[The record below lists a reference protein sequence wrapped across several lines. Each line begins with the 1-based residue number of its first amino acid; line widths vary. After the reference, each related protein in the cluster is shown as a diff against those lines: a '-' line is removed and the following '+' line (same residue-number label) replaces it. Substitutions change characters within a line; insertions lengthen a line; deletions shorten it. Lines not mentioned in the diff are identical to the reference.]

1 MRLYVSLT
9 ASLEPIWLKIKL
21 KSINSKACV
30 WYKSCSG
37 GIEFASSDF
46 CLQVGSSRFP
56 VCMFP
61 FFFPLLTVKGIRVKL
76 QKKGLFSN
84 EI

>member
-61 FFFPLLTVKGIRVKL
+61 FFFPPVNCEGHKGEIA
-76 QKKGLFSN
+76 KKRTLF
-84 EI
+84 E